1 MIEDVIEHEQ
11 ETGETFEVNV
21 FIKIHKV
28 LSVILSTI
36 SKSFYM
42 YINDP
47 MICLLNSDDFKQI
60 LKHKRFQVTC
70 EDEVVRALSLWILDP
85 NRT

>member
-1 MIEDVIEHEQ
+1 MH
-11 ETGETFEVNV
+11 V
-21 FIKIHKV
+21 FLKIHKV

-42 YINDP
+42 YTNDP
-47 MICLLNSDDFKQI
+47 MICLMNSDDFKQI

-70 EDEVVRALSLWILDP
+70 EDEVVRALSLWVMD
-85 NRT
+85 NTRT